1 MKTRRCASTV
11 CSRPKR
17 MLCCST
23 TYKVNLIVRALSAG
37 YARLISLRL
46 KEGFVASDDVLEMRT
61 SVYVQNPKVFC
72 ECMKWKHKEVEQK
85 WKVYYD
91 MAPAVD

>member
-1 MKTRRCASTV
+1 MHDWSGNREQIKGE
-11 CSRPKR
+11 PDQ
-17 MLCCST
+17 
-23 TYKVNLIVRALSAG
+23 
-37 YARLISLRL
+37 
-46 KEGFVASDDVLEMRT
+46 GFVASDDGLVMRT

-72 ECMKWKHKEVEQK
+72 ECMKWKHKEEEQK

>member
-1 MKTRRCASTV
+1 MHDWSGNREQIKGEPDR
-11 CSRPKR
+11 
-17 MLCCST
+17 
-23 TYKVNLIVRALSAG
+23 
-37 YARLISLRL
+37 
-46 KEGFVASDDVLEMRT
+46 FVASDDGLVMRT

-91 MAPAVD
+91 MAPA

>member
-1 MKTRRCASTV
+1 
-11 CSRPKR
+11 
-17 MLCCST
+17 
-23 TYKVNLIVRALSAG
+23 
-37 YARLISLRL
+37 
-46 KEGFVASDDVLEMRT
+46 MRT